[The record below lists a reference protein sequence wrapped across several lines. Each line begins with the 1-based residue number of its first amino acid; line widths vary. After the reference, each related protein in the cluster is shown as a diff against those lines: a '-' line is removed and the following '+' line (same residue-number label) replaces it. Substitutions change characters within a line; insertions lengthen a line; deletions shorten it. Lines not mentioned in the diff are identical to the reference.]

1 MPHLIAQAA
10 PLALKY
16 VYGSVVHYRP
26 GDKLATRVLSDFELV
41 LMIEGTAKF
50 VNACKNEQQVSAFS
64 RNRIKTGF
72 GFLNDTFLFHPLH
85 FDASVRFGFG
95 SDQRHKIKL
104 FRSFLLEMKFSV

>member
-1 MPHLIAQAA
+1 MSNRDLSQ
-10 PLALKY
+10 L
-16 VYGSVVHYRP
+16 VVNSSTAGDERLRP
-26 GDKLATRVLSDFELV
+26 GVVQIHVEQ